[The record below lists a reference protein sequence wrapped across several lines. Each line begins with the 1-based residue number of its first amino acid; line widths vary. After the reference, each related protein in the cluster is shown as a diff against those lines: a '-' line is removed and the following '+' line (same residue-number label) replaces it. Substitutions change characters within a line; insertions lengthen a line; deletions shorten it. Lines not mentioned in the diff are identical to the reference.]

1 MQPNFHSIKQ
11 NILFQPTK
19 GISMKSHLSGS
30 SATLTPYSPL
40 FVINSQTSK
49 PQMKTSTHSVPRS
62 LSSQSFSDHHAIF
75 AMALSLALLGLT
87 STLRAQTISDNFN
100 SGKDIGWTP
109 YEGSP
114 GTRETQFTTNADGN
128 IQYRLINHGSKDES
142 GLFTRGASIRN
153 DALYSDSFFLATDVA
168 TWDDNMIG
176 FAGPFIMAR
185 LTPGQIAP
193 GSTTGYLVT
202 HFTGGPNGV
211 QGLIGFIEFQSEA
224 LHVTSPDE
232 FSGGTV
238 LTTKLDPAKGFRFVF
253 KSGPGD
259 LGGLLIGEMY
269 DRYDLLEPIARGV
282 ARDDANFSV
291 HPNGASG
298 IGNFHVGESD
308 TADWT

>member
-1 MQPNFHSIKQ
+1 MQPHFNSIKQ
-11 NILFQPTK
+11 NTLFQSTK
-19 GISMKSHLSGS
+19 GVSMKSHPSVS
-30 SATLTPYSPL
+30 SLTLAPNSQS
-40 FVINSQTSK
+40 FVINSETSA
-49 PQMKTSTHSVPRS
+49 PQMNISTHSVPRS

-114 GTRETQFTTNADGN
+114 GTREVQFTTNADGN

-142 GLFTRGASIRN
+142 GQFTRGASIRN
-153 DALYSDSFFLATDVA
+153 DAAYSSSFFVATDVA

-185 LTPGQIAP
+185 HTPGQIAP
-193 GSTTGYLVT
+193 GSPDGYLTT
-202 HFTGGPNGV
+202 HFTGGPNAV

-238 LTTKLDPAKGFRFVF
+238 
-253 KSGPGD
+253 
-259 LGGLLIGEMY
+259 
-269 DRYDLLEPIARGV
+269 
-282 ARDDANFSV
+282 
-291 HPNGASG
+291 
-298 IGNFHVGESD
+298 
-308 TADWT
+308 